1 MFLTNVLSSKRGETE
16 CAQPK
21 PEGLLG
27 DAYLGEAA
35 EHATYDPAT
44 CDWRGVWEVSGPG
57 SGLCLE
63 HRSHCTGI
71 GFVVVL

>member
-35 EHATYDPAT
+35 EHATYDPA
-44 CDWRGVWEVSGPG
+44 CEA
-57 SGLCLE
+57 
-63 HRSHCTGI
+63 
-71 GFVVVL
+71 